1 MTNVLTIRKQYRMQE
16 WAKIIQQCH
25 SSGLSNRKFCRQNG
39 ISEKT
44 YYYRL
49 RQLREHAV
57 AEESSQIPQLI
68 QLDIPA
74 QEKSEDLIHI
84 QYRNAEL
91 TLPGTV
97 DFDALAALLR
107 SIQTT

>member
-25 SSGLSNRKFCRQNG
+25 ASGLSNREFCRQNG

-49 RQLREHAV
+49 RQLRELAV
-57 AEESSQIPQLI
+57 AEKSSQIPQLI

-74 QEKSEDLIHI
+74 QEKAEDLIHI
-84 QYRNAEL
+84 QYRNADL
-91 TLPGTV
+91 TLPETV